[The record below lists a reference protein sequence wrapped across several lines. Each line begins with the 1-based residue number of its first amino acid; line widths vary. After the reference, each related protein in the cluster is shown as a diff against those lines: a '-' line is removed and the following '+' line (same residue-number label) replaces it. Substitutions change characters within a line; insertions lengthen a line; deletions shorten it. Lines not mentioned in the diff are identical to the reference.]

1 MMKYLFFVF
10 FLISCSNMPI
20 IGAKKNQN
28 IKIEPSKTI
37 KSIIDNEY
45 DILYFL
51 TQKGE
56 NCFISLEV
64 KNISKEEKRVS
75 LTIEAFNF
83 ADKKFEAF
91 VVEKKTKPGEIIN
104 TESRFSGTECK
115 GLRKINFYK

>member
-1 MMKYLFFVF
+1 MKYLFFVF

-20 IGAKKNQN
+20 IGAKKDQN

-37 KSIIDNEY
+37 KSVIDNEY

-56 NCFISLEV
+56 NCFISLEI

-75 LTIEAFNF
+75 FTIEAFNF

-104 TESRFSGTECK
+104 TESRFGGTECK
-115 GLRKINFYK
+115 DLRKINFYK

>member
-1 MMKYLFFVF
+1 MKYLFLVF
-10 FLISCSNMPI
+10 FLISCSNIPV
-20 IGAKKNQN
+20 IGSKKDQN
-28 IKIEPSKTI
+28 IKIEPSKTM
-37 KSIIDNEY
+37 KSILDNEY
-45 DILYFL
+45 DVSYFL

-91 VVEKKTKPGEIIN
+91 VVEKKTKPEEIIIS
-104 TESRFSGTECK
+104 ESRFSGTECK
-115 GLRKINFYK
+115 NLKKINFYK

>member
-20 IGAKKNQN
+20 IGAKKDQN

-37 KSIIDNEY
+37 KSVIDNEY

-56 NCFISLEV
+56 NCFISLEI

-75 LTIEAFNF
+75 FTIEAFNF

-104 TESRFSGTECK
+104 TESRFGGIECK
-115 GLRKINFYK
+115 DLRKINFYK

>member
-10 FLISCSNMPI
+10 FLISCSNIPI
-20 IGAKKNQN
+20 IGVKKDLN

-51 TQKGE
+51 TKKGE
-56 NCFISLEV
+56 NCFISLEI

-75 LTIEAFNF
+75 FTIEALNF

-104 TESRFSGTECK
+104 TESRFGGTECK
-115 GLRKINFYK
+115 DLRKINFYK

>member
-1 MMKYLFFVF
+1 MKYLFLFF
-10 FLISCSNMPI
+10 FLISCSNIPV
-20 IGAKKNQN
+20 IGSKKDQN

-56 NCFISLEV
+56 NCFISLEI

-75 LTIEAFNF
+75 FTIEALNF

-91 VVEKKTKPGEIIN
+91 VVEKKTKPEEIIS

-115 GLRKINFYK
+115 NLRKINFYK

>member
-20 IGAKKNQN
+20 TGSKKDQN
-28 IKIEPSKTI
+28 IKIEPSKII

-45 DILYFL
+45 DISYFL

-56 NCFISLEV
+56 NCFISLEI

-75 LTIEAFNF
+75 FTIEAFNF

-91 VVEKKTKPGEIIN
+91 VVEKKTKPEEIIN

-115 GLRKINFYK
+115 NIRKINFYN